1 MKVRTTIAAAL
12 RARLAVIGYGAL
24 TLLALVAI
32 SACTSGSS
40 TPPVTLSASGS
51 PTSTSTAS
59 PPATTTPTTTA
70 TATPTTTATAT
81 PTTTATATPTA
92 TPTPTPT
99 VTRTVVRTPTPTPS
113 YPSAAPVTG
122 GGGTAGF
129 QDGLLFAL
137 GAAAV
142 VVGLGGIAYRRRLT
156 RGR

>member
-51 PTSTSTAS
+51 PASTSTAS
-59 PPATTTPTTTA
+59 APATTTPTTTA
-70 TATPTTTATAT
+70 TATPTTTV
-81 PTTTATATPTA
+81 TATPTA

-99 VTRTVVRTPTPTPS
+99 VTRTVLRTPTPTPS

>member
-24 TLLALVAI
+24 TLFALVAI

-59 PPATTTPTTTA
+59 PPATT
-70 TATPTTTATAT
+70 TPTTTATAT

>member
-24 TLLALVAI
+24 ALFALVAI

-81 PTTTATATPTA
+81 PTDTA
-92 TPTPTPT
+92 TPTPT
-99 VTRTVVRTPTPTPS
+99 VTRTVVRTPTPTPRM
-113 YPSAAPVTG
+113 PSAAPVTG

-137 GAAAV
+137 GAAAI
-142 VVGLGGIAYRRRLT
+142 VVGLGGIAYRRRLS

>member
-12 RARLAVIGYGAL
+12 RARFAVIGYGAL

-59 PPATTTPTTTA
+59 ATATTTP

-81 PTTTATATPTA
+81 PSA

>member
-12 RARLAVIGYGAL
+12 RARFAVIGYGAL

-59 PPATTTPTTTA
+59 ATATTTP
-70 TATPTTTATAT
+70 TATPTTTATA
-81 PTTTATATPTA
+81 TATATPTA

>member
-24 TLLALVAI
+24 TLFALVAI

-70 TATPTTTATAT
+70 TATPT
-81 PTTTATATPTA
+81 A

-99 VTRTVVRTPTPTPS
+99 VTRTVVRTPSPTPS

-142 VVGLGGIAYRRRLT
+142 VVGLGGAE
-156 RGR
+156 GEEQAV

>member
-24 TLLALVAI
+24 TLFALVAI
-32 SACTSGSS
+32 SACTSTTS
-40 TPPVTLSASGS
+40 PPVTLSPSNSGS
-51 PTSTSTAS
+51 TSSSTAS
-59 PPATTTPTTTA
+59 SSATTTP

-81 PTTTATATPTA
+81 STA
-92 TPTPTPT
+92 TPTPT
-99 VTRTVVRTPTPTPS
+99 VTQTAAHTRTPTPAASTPN
-113 YPSAAPVTG
+113 AAPETG

-137 GAAAV
+137 GAAALV
-142 VVGLGGIAYRRRLT
+142 LGAGTLAFRRMLT

>member
-24 TLLALVAI
+24 TLFALVAI

-59 PPATTTPTTTA
+59 PPATTTPTT
-70 TATPTTTATAT
+70 TPTTTATAT

>member
-59 PPATTTPTTTA
+59 APATTTPTTTA
-70 TATPTTTATAT
+70 TATPTTTV
-81 PTTTATATPTA
+81 TATPTA

-99 VTRTVVRTPTPTPS
+99 VTRTVLRTPTPTPS

>member
-59 PPATTTPTTTA
+59 PAATTTPTTTA

-81 PTTTATATPTA
+81 PTATATA
-92 TPTPTPT
+92 TPTPT
-99 VTRTVVRTPTPTPS
+99 VTRTVVRTPTPTPGM
-113 YPSAAPVTG
+113 PSAAPVTG

-142 VVGLGGIAYRRRLT
+142 VVGLGGIAYRRRLS

>member
-32 SACTSGSS
+32 SACTSGSATS
-40 TPPVTLSASGS
+40 QVTLFPSGSGS

-59 PPATTTPTTTA
+59 APATTTPTPTA
-70 TATPTTTATAT
+70 TATPTTTATPT
-81 PTTTATATPTA
+81 PTDTA

-113 YPSAAPVTG
+113 MPSAAPVTG

-142 VVGLGGIAYRRRLT
+142 VVGLGGIAYRRRLS